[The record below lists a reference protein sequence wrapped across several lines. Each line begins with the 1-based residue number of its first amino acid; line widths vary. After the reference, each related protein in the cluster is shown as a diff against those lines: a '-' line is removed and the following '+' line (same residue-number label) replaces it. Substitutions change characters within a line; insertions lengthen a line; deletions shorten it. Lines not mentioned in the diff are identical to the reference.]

1 MSLNDEF
8 DPELPPLSAED
19 EARLRAELAALGA
32 PGDAGDSGAASA
44 REGFR
49 AELRARFVAGTI
61 EAPVEASAAAPRV
74 PVAARRPRVLRP
86 WAAGLAAAALLAIV
100 VFAWLPRPDSAQAPA
115 WTVIAATADSTAAA
129 GAMARIDGRDIA
141 LAALPTTTIAPG
153 ARVELPAGVAMELR
167 LAGTLALETAPGTA
181 FTVPTAGDSRR
192 ASVEHG
198 EVRYV
203 TGPSFAGT
211 HLTVDSPEARVEVT
225 GTTFV
230 VIAAPQMT
238 CVCVGE
244 GTVHVTARGNA
255 SADSVGGTAMVN
267 DITAGHRRELYP
279 DGTMSNELP
288 VHVHEAMKMQMLR
301 DRMREAP
308 ATPGEP

>member
-8 DPELPPLSAED
+8 DPDLPTLSAEE
-19 EARLRAELAALGA
+19 EARLGAELASLGA
-32 PGDAGDSGAASA
+32 PGDAGDAGGASA
-44 REGFR
+44 REAFR

-61 EAPVEASAAAPRV
+61 EGPVETPVASAARV
-74 PVAARRPRVLRP
+74 PIAARRPRVLRP

-100 VFAWLPRPDSAQAPA
+100 VFTWLPRPDSTPGPA
-115 WTVIAATADSTAAA
+115 WTVIAATADSTAAP

-141 LAALPTTTIAPG
+141 LTALPTTTIAPG
-153 ARVELPAGVAMELR
+153 ARVELPAGVTMELQ

-181 FTVPTAGDSRR
+181 FTVPTAGDTRR

-211 HLTVDSPEARVEVT
+211 SMTVESPEAHVEVT

-230 VIAAPQMT
+230 VIAAPSMT

-255 SADSVGGTAMVN
+255 SADSVGGTALEN

-279 DGTMSNELP
+279 DGTMSNELT
-288 VHVHEAMKMQMLR
+288 VHAHEAMKMQMLR
-301 DRMREAP
+301 DRMRS
-308 ATPGEP
+308 TP